1 MKKTTK
7 EPKKQKPVVRRSQA
21 EIDDIAAGDKRH
33 RESFDADYL
42 RVKAE
47 NDAAAADKFMM
58 EQEASDVLEPIT
70 PEEAANCHLSED
82 GQLLIADSVP
92 TTAPLKPIVPPI
104 PADVEIAFKNATEPA
119 IVAVP
124 ELAPQPKLSTPHCRM
139 CKYFVSNDERGA
151 LWASQGLCTAFEH
164 HAKVVPEY
172 YCTRF
177 LFNEALRDGQNP

>member
-7 EPKKQKPVVRRSQA
+7 ESKKPKPVVRRSQA
-21 EIDDIAAGDKRH
+21 EID
-33 RESFDADYL
+33 
-42 RVKAE
+42 AE
-47 NDAAAADKFMM
+47 AADKFMM
-58 EQEASDVLEPIT
+58 EQETSDVLEPIT

-82 GQLLIADSVP
+82 GQLLIADVP

-104 PADVEIAFKNATEPA
+104 PADVEIAFKNVIEP
-119 IVAVP
+119 IVVAVP
-124 ELAPQPKLSTPHCRM
+124 DLAPQPKLSTPHCRM
-139 CKYFVSNDERGA
+139 CKYFVSNDARGA